1 MEQEIWRG
9 MPYYDVFWRKRHL
22 TRRELRAIYANYYTY
37 VFWALAISMLVLLDL
52 HGFAERVSLSALVAY
67 TVSLV
72 IITVSFY
79 FLGSWLGLKL
89 SKKYAW
95 FFMIYPLLGFVAVSI
110 STYIVELGMSG
121 YFRGAMSVEQA
132 AGKLPENIILTL
144 VLETFY
150 ITFVLPIAT
159 QFGKR
164 RDKKPLSDAQNTCTT
179 LSIAGKTFFCDQLI
193 SVSSQD
199 HYVKVKTDEG
209 EVLLR
214 ARLSD
219 LIGQLSCQN
228 GIQPHRSHWVSRRAV
243 AEIKSRDGHK
253 CLVLTD
259 GSPIPIARGRMVDVQ
274 AWLEK
279 QG

>member
-1 MEQEIWRG
+1 LEQEIWRG

-22 TRRELRAIYANYYTY
+22 TRRELRVIYANYYTY
-37 VFWALAISMLVLLDL
+37 VFWTLAISIVVLLDL
-52 HGFAERVSLSALVAY
+52 HGFAERVSLFALVSY
-67 TVSLV
+67 TVALAV
-72 IITVSFY
+72 ITVSFY
-79 FLGSWLGLKL
+79 IFGSWLGLKF
-89 SKKYAW
+89 SEKNAW
-95 FFMIYPLLGFVAVSI
+95 FFMIYPLFGLMAVSV

-121 YFRGAMSVEQA
+121 IFRGAVSVELA
-132 AGKLPENIILTL
+132 AEKLPVNIILTL

-159 QFGKR
+159 HFGERNEKQPVL
-164 RDKKPLSDAQNTCTT
+164 KAINTCET
-179 LSIAGKTFFCDQLI
+179 LSIAGKTFFCNQLI

-199 HYVKVKTDEG
+199 HYVRVKTDED

-219 LIGQLSCQN
+219 LIDLLNCQN

-243 AEIKSRDGHK
+243 TEIASHDGHK
-253 CLVLTD
+253 SLVLSD
-259 GSPIPIARGRMVDVQ
+259 GSQVPVARGRMVDVQ

-279 QG
+279 